1 MREFDENN
9 PPPWYKQ
16 FWPWFMVGILV
27 FAVIIGLGLLFIALA
42 NQDSM
47 VRDNYYK
54 EGRAINM
61 HLGRDHMAR
70 ELGLT
75 AEFSIDELTGEV
87 SLALQGNLDTLPRA
101 LQLDVISPSHADR
114 DRSVILNQLRGNQY
128 AGQLEANVR
137 GRHYIDL
144 SDPTRPGDDGWRL
157 TDEMQIEP
165 GEPLRLTYR

>member
-1 MREFDENN
+1 MQEFDENN

-27 FAVIIGLGLLFIALA
+27 FAVVIGLGLLFIALA

-70 ELGLT
+70 DLGLS
-75 AEFSIDELTGEV
+75 ADFLIDEVTGEIT
-87 SLALQGNLDTLPRA
+87 LALDGNVDELPA
-101 LQLDVISPSHADR
+101 TLQLDLISPSHADR
-114 DRSVILNQLRGNQY
+114 DRSVLLNQLRGNRY
-128 AGQLEANVR
+128 AGQLEDIVQ
-137 GRHYIDL
+137 GRHYVDL
-144 SDPTRPGDDGWRL
+144 SDPARPGDEGWRL
-157 TDEMQIEP
+157 TEELQIVP
-165 GEPLRLTYR
+165 GESLRLTYR